1 MSPCKE
7 SEVRHA
13 HSLQLR
19 IMSGELYRDTDC
31 NLGCWIYLVMI
42 GSFLV
47 PLIPSC
53 FCYIQDCY
61 LSCVL
66 ACEIYGNV
74 ARSGDE
80 LD

>member
-7 SEVRHA
+7 SQVRHA
-13 HSLQLR
+13 HSLRLG
-19 IMSGELYRDTDC
+19 IMSGELYRDADC
-31 NLGCWIYLVMI
+31 DLGCWIYLVMI
-42 GSFLV
+42 GCF
-47 PLIPSC
+47 PMHLIPSC
-53 FCYIQDCY
+53 FYYIQDCY
-61 LSCVL
+61 LSYVL